1 MTVAEALAAGR
12 ARLASA
18 GIEGAARDARWLL
31 AEAMGVAPERIGVMG
46 PDAVGPAAA
55 AAYDAMIARRAAR
68 EPVARILGRRQF
80 WGRDFRVTPEVL
92 DPRPETECLIAAALE
107 EPARRLL
114 DLGTGSGIL
123 AVTLLAEWPE
133 ATGVATDLS
142 SAALEVARANAERHG
157 VAGRLRLVQADWAEG
172 IEGPF
177 DLVVSNPP
185 YLAEAE
191 LRDIAPEVR
200 HDPGMALSPGGDGL
214 AAYRAIAAAAPR
226 LLAPGGRLIVEIGA
240 TQGRAVAGIFL
251 AAGLDDVA
259 VGPDLDV
266 RDRVVSARRFRE
278 RQRLT

>member
-46 PDAVGPAAA
+46 PDAVGAAAA
-55 AAYDAMIARRAAR
+55 AAYDSMIARRAAR
-68 EPVARILGRRQF
+68 EPVARILGRRMF

-107 EPARRLL
+107 APARRLL

-123 AVTLLAEWPE
+123 AVTLLAEWPG
-133 ATGVATDLS
+133 ASGVATDLS
-142 SAALEVARANAERHG
+142 AAALEVARANAGRHG
-157 VAGRLRLVQADWAEG
+157 VAGRLSLVQADWAEG

-185 YLAEAE
+185 YLAQAE

-226 LLAPGGRLIVEIGA
+226 LLAPGGRLIVEIGS
-240 TQGRAVAGIFL
+240 TQGGAVAGIFW

-259 VGPDLDV
+259 VGPDLDG